1 MLDGHSDKCPLGT
14 VFAYNSLLTAFTE
27 LRYFVHITNYNTGTG
42 YFRQSWNLVKLRLP
56 NGVTTVGG
64 AFNEI
69 GVMNWNFYPDTL
81 TTMAYCPNIIID
93 TMIVP
98 FGVTSIAQRAWSGA
112 GGRRRNMRWIVL
124 EPTTPPTFGGN
135 PFYID
140 YSYVKVFVPNDSVD
154 AYKAVSQLSSVKSR
168 IYPISDFET
177 YFPGESYVR
186 VP

>member
-1 MLDGHSDKCPLGT
+1 MT
-14 VFAYNSLLTAFTE
+14 
-27 LRYFVHITNYNTGTG
+27 
-42 YFRQSWNLVKLRLP
+42 KLRLP
-56 NGVTTVGG
+56 AGVTTVGSSLMQV
-64 AFNEI
+64 

-81 TTMAYCPNIIID
+81 TTMAYCSNIGID

-98 FGVTSIAQRAWSGA
+98 FGVTSIAQRAWSGDA
-112 GGRRRNMRWIVL
+112 NRRHNMRWVVF
-124 EPTTPPTFGGN
+124 EPATPPTFGGN

-154 AYKAVSQLSSVKSR
+154 AYKAVSQLSQVKAR

>member
-1 MLDGHSDKCPLGT
+1 M
-14 VFAYNSLLTAFTE
+14 
-27 LRYFVHITNYNTGTG
+27 
-42 YFRQSWNLVKLRLP
+42 
-56 NGVTTVGG
+56 
-64 AFNEI
+64 
-69 GVMNWNFYPDTL
+69 
-81 TTMAYCPNIIID
+81 II
-93 TMIVP
+93 P
-98 FGVTSIAQRAWSGA
+98 FGVTSVAQRAWSGMA
-112 GGRRRNMRWIVL
+112 VKRHNMRWIVF

-154 AYKAVSQLSSVKSR
+154 AYKAVSQLSSVKAR